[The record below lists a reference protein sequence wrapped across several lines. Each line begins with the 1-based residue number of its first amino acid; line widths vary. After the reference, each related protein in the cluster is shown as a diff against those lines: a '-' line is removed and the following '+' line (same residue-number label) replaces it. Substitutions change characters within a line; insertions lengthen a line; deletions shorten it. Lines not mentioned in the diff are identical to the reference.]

1 MDNHAFAY
9 ICSQELQKLQMYTAE
24 ILKAEILKA
33 EILKAEIL
41 KAEILKAEILKAE
54 ILKAEQS
61 QQNLEQV
68 TTYMVLALGESHPIN
83 MQFMQLSAERA

>member
-1 MDNHAFAY
+1 MMDNHAFAY
-9 ICSQELQKLQMYTAE
+9 ICSQELQKLQMYT
-24 ILKAEILKA
+24 
-33 EILKAEIL
+33 
-41 KAEILKAEILKAE
+41 AEILKAE

-68 TTYMVLALGESHPIN
+68 TTYMVLALGESHPIT